1 MPQLTCLTPQML
13 RGLVEAMQQFQANGM
28 LKAAADVA
36 HLLGQCSLCSLPP
49 SPPPCHVC
57 PLNFPPPSCTP
68 SRRRRRRRRRRSTS
82 PGSTTCSSS
91 LSTEVDSLL
100 TCIMELPVTS
110 VVEAELGVEE
120 LTWDDT
126 DVCIAKD
133 ESKEMQKEE
142 VETLSRAA
150 MVKLPQ
156 SRTVAAI
163 VTSLLDE
170 MLSSVVVRAPSIA
183 KSAIR
188 VEEKD
193 KVEASKMQDQWVD
206 SLVTAID
213 VLEAKY
219 TPHPLPYEDPP
230 GEIHSADVR
239 PPQVDF
245 TALGFNSRRL
255 PTPELRPIH
264 GCSPSPD
271 LSQSESFPFGALPGL
286 LTNGG
291 VIQVPQQLFGFEYVP
306 GTSGKNTTWM
316 MCAT

>member
-1 MPQLTCLTPQML
+1 M
-13 RGLVEAMQQFQANGM
+13 
-28 LKAAADVA
+28 
-36 HLLGQCSLCSLPP
+36 
-49 SPPPCHVC
+49 
-57 PLNFPPPSCTP
+57 
-68 SRRRRRRRRRRSTS
+68 
-82 PGSTTCSSS
+82 
-91 LSTEVDSLL
+91 
-100 TCIMELPVTS
+100 TS

-133 ESKEMQKEE
+133 ESEEMQKEE
-142 VETLSRAA
+142 VEVSRAA

-156 SRTVAAI
+156 SCTVAAI
-163 VTSLLDE
+163 VISLLDE

>member
-1 MPQLTCLTPQML
+1 
-13 RGLVEAMQQFQANGM
+13 
-28 LKAAADVA
+28 
-36 HLLGQCSLCSLPP
+36 
-49 SPPPCHVC
+49 
-57 PLNFPPPSCTP
+57 
-68 SRRRRRRRRRRSTS
+68 
-82 PGSTTCSSS
+82 
-91 LSTEVDSLL
+91 
-100 TCIMELPVTS
+100 
-110 VVEAELGVEE
+110 
-120 LTWDDT
+120 
-126 DVCIAKD
+126 
-133 ESKEMQKEE
+133 
-142 VETLSRAA
+142 
-150 MVKLPQ
+150 
-156 SRTVAAI
+156 
-163 VTSLLDE
+163 

-291 VIQVPQQLFGFEYVP
+291 VIQVPHQLFGFEYV
-306 GTSGKNTTWM
+306 S
-316 MCAT
+316 ATGRDTVWAMQAC